1 MKTNKMLWMGLLS
14 TMMLGSC
21 ADNDENSQWTDPNQ
35 VQFTA
40 SIQGLVTKA
49 TDDAWEEGDQI
60 GIFMKDA
67 AAEWSAAGTQNVA
80 YTTDAAG
87 ALSPAGTV
95 IYYPSEDATVDFMA
109 YYPYT
114 AGLGGTTYNVNVA
127 TQTSQSAI
135 DLLYADN
142 AKGVQKADGNV
153 VLNFSHKLAKVV
165 FNIVPDGV
173 TITESDLG
181 SLTVALQNVNTTAAF
196 DLATGTLGSAAGQAN
211 VNMLVDA
218 TAKTAEAIIL
228 PGDGPIEV
236 AFTFNGETKTGTMD
250 TPSFAAGSKYT
261 YNVSLS
267 MGDAENA
274 VHFGNATITDWT
286 DVPGN
291 EIDINFDGE
300 GGGDEPIEAV
310 KVTDDQPFTGLDDN
324 GQGNFT
330 IKDVTLPSDLSYV
343 WKWDEGSNES
353 RSWRYMKASAYLNE
367 TNYESESW
375 LISPA
380 LDLTEVTSPVLTFS
394 HAVNYA
400 KGTAQTALT
409 LWVTEAATENWQQIT
424 ITNYP
429 TSDSWTVVPSGDI
442 DLSAYAG
449 KTIKIGFKY
458 TSTASAASTWE
469 VMDVKVASSNGG
481 GTDPEPTP
489 GENLLTNPGFEDWT
503 ATLPTAWDNASYN
516 TGEIVK
522 ETTIKHG
529 GNNSLRQT
537 SESGTNKV
545 QQEVAIEGG
554 KTYQISYWFLD
565 NDTKASSRYW
575 FAIVD
580 ASNKTITDLNDQIQQ
595 QDYSSDSAD
604 WQHVEIEFTAPAN
617 AAKLRYEVRTYRNM
631 DSNEAGGYIYYDDM
645 SLVEVTK

>member
-114 AGLGGTTYNVNVA
+114 AGLSGTTYNVNVA

-367 TNYESESW
+367 TSYESESW

-481 GTDPEPTP
+481 TVDPEPTP
-489 GENLLTNPGFEDWT
+489 
-503 ATLPTAWDNASYN
+503 
-516 TGEIVK
+516 
-522 ETTIKHG
+522 
-529 GNNSLRQT
+529 
-537 SESGTNKV
+537 SGTELYISEYVEGSSNNKYL
-545 QQEVAIEGG
+545 ELYNPTDE
-554 KTYQISYWFLD
+554 
-565 NDTKASSRYW
+565 
-575 FAIVD
+575 
-580 ASNKTITDLNDQIQQ
+580 TIDLSQYALDLNSNGGTNWSNDGTGYKNYTELSGTLAPKAVIVYKHAEAAIYDGEATECGAVNFNGNDPVGLFKNGVLIDIIGTFQGG
-595 QDYSSDSAD
+595 SAD
-604 WQHVEIEFTAPAN
+604 F
-617 AAKLRYEVRTYRNM
+617 AKDVTLRRKSTVAGPSTTYNV
-631 DSNEAGGYIYYDDM
+631 DEWEQLSKDDV
-645 SLVEVTK
+645 SGLGQR

>member
-114 AGLGGTTYNVNVA
+114 AGLSGTTYNVNVA

-300 GGGDEPIEAV
+300 SGGDEPIEAV
-310 KVTDDQPFTGLDDN
+310 KVTDDQPFTALSD
-324 GQGNFT
+324 GQGDFT
-330 IKDVTLPSDLSYV
+330 INDVTLPSASSYV
-343 WKWDEGSNES
+343 WVWDDTYG
-353 RSWRYMKASAYLNE
+353 MKATAFIGG
-367 TNYESESW
+367 TNYASESW

-380 LDLTEVTSPVLTFS
+380 LDLTAVTSPVLTFQ
-394 HAVNYA
+394 HALNFA
-400 KGTAQTALT
+400 KGTNQTAAT
-409 LWVTEAATENWQQIT
+409 LWVTEAATENWQQLT
-424 ITNYP
+424 FNYP
-429 TSDSWTVVPSGDI
+429 TSDGWTFVSSGDV
-442 DLSAYAG
+442 DLSAYVG
-449 KTIKIGFKY
+449 KTIKLGFKY
-458 TSTASAASTWE
+458 ASTSSVASTWE
-469 VMDVKVASSNGG
+469 VKDVKVASSNGG
-481 GTDPEPTP
+481 SVDPEPGPTP
-489 GENLLTNPGFEDWT
+489 DGTELYISEYVEKGNEKYLELYNPTDETIDLTQ
-503 ATLPTAWDNASYN
+503 Y
-516 TGEIVK
+516 
-522 ETTIKHG
+522 
-529 GNNSLRQT
+529 SL
-537 SESGTNKV
+537 
-545 QQEVAIEGG
+545 
-554 KTYQISYWFLD
+554 
-565 NDTKASSRYW
+565 
-575 FAIVD
+575 
-580 ASNKTITDLNDQIQQ
+580 DLN
-595 QDYSSDSAD
+595 
-604 WQHVEIEFTAPAN
+604 TNGGAN
-617 AAKLRYEVRTYRNM
+617 WSK
-631 DSNEAGGYIYYDDM
+631 DAGGYDNSATLSGTLAAKSVIVLKGQNATGYTGEATSCKAVNFNGNDPVGLFKNGELIDIIGVFAGGEDDFAADVTLRRKTTVTGPTTTYDENEWESIAGGTDI
-645 SLVEVTK
+645 SGLGQR

>member
-114 AGLGGTTYNVNVA
+114 AGLSGTTYNVNVA

-218 TAKTAEAIIL
+218 TAKMAEAIIL

-300 GGGDEPIEAV
+300 GGGDEPIEAI

-343 WKWDEGSNES
+343 WKWDEGSNET
-353 RSWRYMKASAYLNE
+353 RSWRYMKASAYINN

-380 LDLTEVTSPVLTFS
+380 LDLTEATSPVLTFS
-394 HAVNYA
+394 HAVNFA

-409 LWVTEAATENWQQIT
+409 LWVTETATENWQQMT

-429 TSDSWTVVPSGDI
+429 TSDSWTFVPSGNI

-449 KTIKIGFKY
+449 KTIKLGFKY
-458 TSTASAASTWE
+458 TSTSSVASTWE
-469 VMDVKVASSNGG
+469 VMDVKVAASNGG
-481 GTDPEPTP
+481 GTVEPGPTP
-489 GENLLTNPGFEDWT
+489 SGTELYISEYVEKGNEKYLELYNPTDSPIDLSQYMLDLNTNGGANWSRDGGGYDNS
-503 ATLPTAWDNASYN
+503 ATLSGTLAAKSVIVLKGQSATGF
-516 TGEIVK
+516 TGEATSCKAVNFN
-522 ETTIKHG
+522 
-529 GNNSLRQT
+529 GNDPVGLFKNGELIDII
-537 SESGTNKV
+537 GV
-545 QQEVAIEGG
+545 
-554 KTYQISYWFLD
+554 F
-565 NDTKASSRYW
+565 
-575 FAIVD
+575 
-580 ASNKTITDLNDQIQQ
+580 
-595 QDYSSDSAD
+595 
-604 WQHVEIEFTAPAN
+604 
-617 AAKLRYEVRTYRNM
+617 
-631 DSNEAGGYIYYDDM
+631 AGGEEDFAADVTLRRKTTVTGPTTTYDENEWESIAGGTDI
-645 SLVEVTK
+645 SGLGQR

>member
-14 TMMLGSC
+14 TMVLGSC

-114 AGLGGTTYNVNVA
+114 AGLSGTTYNVNVA

-286 DVPGN
+286 DVPGDD
-291 EIDINFDGE
+291 IDINFDGE

-343 WKWDEGSNES
+343 WKWDEGSNEN

-481 GTDPEPTP
+481 TVDPEPTP
-489 GENLLTNPGFEDWT
+489 
-503 ATLPTAWDNASYN
+503 
-516 TGEIVK
+516 
-522 ETTIKHG
+522 
-529 GNNSLRQT
+529 
-537 SESGTNKV
+537 SGTELYISEYVEGSSNNKYL
-545 QQEVAIEGG
+545 ELYNPTDE
-554 KTYQISYWFLD
+554 
-565 NDTKASSRYW
+565 
-575 FAIVD
+575 
-580 ASNKTITDLNDQIQQ
+580 TIDLSQYALDLNSNGGTNWSNDGTGYKNYTELSGTLAPKAVIVYKHAEAAIYDGEATECGAVNFNGNDPVGLFKNGVLIDIIGTFQGG
-595 QDYSSDSAD
+595 SAD
-604 WQHVEIEFTAPAN
+604 F
-617 AAKLRYEVRTYRNM
+617 AKDVTLRRKSTVAGPSTTYNV
-631 DSNEAGGYIYYDDM
+631 DEWEQLSKDDV
-645 SLVEVTK
+645 SGLGQR

>member
-14 TMMLGSC
+14 TMVLGSC

-114 AGLGGTTYNVNVA
+114 AGLSGTTYNVNVA

-300 GGGDEPIEAV
+300 GGGDEPIEAI

-481 GTDPEPTP
+481 TVDPEPTP
-489 GENLLTNPGFEDWT
+489 SGTELYISEYVEG
-503 ATLPTAWDNASYN
+503 S
-516 TGEIVK
+516 
-522 ETTIKHG
+522 
-529 GNNSLRQT
+529 GNNKYLELYNPTDETIDLSQYALDLNT
-537 SESGTNKV
+537 NGGTNWSNDGTGYKNYTELSGTLAPKAV
-545 QQEVAIEGG
+545 IVYKHAEAAIYDGEATECGAVNFNGNDPVGLFKNGVLIDIIGTFQGG
-554 KTYQISYWFLD
+554 
-565 NDTKASSRYW
+565 
-575 FAIVD
+575 
-580 ASNKTITDLNDQIQQ
+580 
-595 QDYSSDSAD
+595 SAD
-604 WQHVEIEFTAPAN
+604 F
-617 AAKLRYEVRTYRNM
+617 AKDVTLRRKSTVAGPSTTYNV
-631 DSNEAGGYIYYDDM
+631 DEWEQLSKDDV
-645 SLVEVTK
+645 SGLGQR

>member
-1 MKTNKMLWMGLLS
+1 MLWMGLLS
-14 TMMLGSC
+14 TMVLGSC

-114 AGLGGTTYNVNVA
+114 AGLSGTTYNVNVA

-173 TITESDLG
+173 TITEGDLG

-291 EIDINFDGE
+291 DIDINFDGE

-310 KVTDDQPFTGLDDN
+310 KVTDDQPFTALTD
-324 GQGNFT
+324 GQGDFT
-330 IKDVTLPSDLSYV
+330 IEDKNLSSELSYV
-343 WKWDEGSNES
+343 WKWDDSYH
-353 RSWRYMKASAYLNE
+353 YMKASAHVGDS
-367 TNYESESW
+367 NYASESW

-380 LDLTEVTSPVLTFS
+380 LDLSELTSAVLTFT
-394 HAVNYA
+394 HVNNFVA
-400 KGTAQTALT
+400 TPSSAMT
-409 LWVTEAATENWQQIT
+409 LWVTEAATENWQQVT
-424 ITNYP
+424 IPTYGTGTNWDKV
-429 TSDSWTVVPSGDI
+429 SSGDI
-442 DLSAYAG
+442 DLQSYVG
-449 KTIKIGFKY
+449 KVIKLGFKY
-458 TSTASAASTWE
+458 TSTTSEAGTWE
-469 VMDVKVASSNGG
+469 IMDLKVAAKGG
-481 GTDPEPTP
+481 STVDPDPTP
-489 GENLLTNPGFEDWT
+489 EGAIFVETFGTSKGEADKVKISAFTN
-503 ATLPTAWDNASYN
+503 WDNADFTFSDATGNADVRAIAHKTESNKNETAKVNNVWFPANKDSELSISGIN
-516 TGEIVK
+516 TEGYTNLVLTY
-522 ETTIKHG
+522 ETA
-529 GNNSLRQT
+529 GNVFN
-537 SESGTNKV
+537 SGTSV
-545 QQEVAIEGG
+545 
-554 KTYQISYWFLD
+554 
-565 NDTKASSRYW
+565 
-575 FAIVD
+575 
-580 ASNKTITDLNDQIQQ
+580 DLNVLKITFNGKE
-595 QDYSSDSAD
+595 Y
-604 WQHVEIEFTAPAN
+604 TAPSKVVSKTNNDAN
-617 AAKLRYEVRTYRNM
+617 IFYAMEVSLTDAEVSANSTLKFSVATADNTVGLRLYNVKL
-631 DSNEAGGYIYYDDM
+631 SG
-645 SLVEVTK
+645 TK

>member
-14 TMMLGSC
+14 TMVLGSC

-114 AGLGGTTYNVNVA
+114 AGLSGTTYNVNVA

-274 VHFGNATITDWT
+274 VHFGNVTITDWT

-300 GGGDEPIEAV
+300 GGGDEPIEAI

-481 GTDPEPTP
+481 TVDPEPTP
-489 GENLLTNPGFEDWT
+489 SGTELYISEYVEG
-503 ATLPTAWDNASYN
+503 S
-516 TGEIVK
+516 
-522 ETTIKHG
+522 
-529 GNNSLRQT
+529 GNNKYLELYNPTDETIDLSQYALDLNT
-537 SESGTNKV
+537 NGGTNWSNDGTGYKNYTELSGTLAPKAV
-545 QQEVAIEGG
+545 IVYKHAEAAIYDGEATECGAVNFNGNDPVGLFKNGVLIDIIGTFQGG
-554 KTYQISYWFLD
+554 
-565 NDTKASSRYW
+565 
-575 FAIVD
+575 
-580 ASNKTITDLNDQIQQ
+580 
-595 QDYSSDSAD
+595 SAD
-604 WQHVEIEFTAPAN
+604 F
-617 AAKLRYEVRTYRNM
+617 AKDVTLRRKSTVAGPSTTYNV
-631 DSNEAGGYIYYDDM
+631 DEWEQLSKDDV
-645 SLVEVTK
+645 SGLGQR

>member
-14 TMMLGSC
+14 TMVLGSC

-80 YTTDAAG
+80 YTTDANG
-87 ALSPAGTV
+87 VLSPAGTV

-236 AFTFNGETKTGTMD
+236 AFTFNGETKTGTMN
-250 TPSFAAGSKYT
+250 TSSFAAGSKYI
-261 YNVSLS
+261 YDVSLS

-274 VHFGNATITDWT
+274 VHFGNATISDWT
-286 DVPGN
+286 DVPGDD
-291 EIDINFDGE
+291 IDINFDGE
-300 GGGDEPIEAV
+300 GGDEPIEAI
-310 KVTDDQPFTGLDDN
+310 KVTDDQPFTALTD
-324 GQGNFT
+324 GQGDFT
-330 IKDVTLPSDLSYV
+330 IEDKNLPSVADYI
-343 WKWDEGSNES
+343 WTWGGAN
-353 RSWRYMKASAYLNE
+353 YGMKASAYISN
-367 TNYESESW
+367 TDYASESW

-380 LDLTEVTSPVLTFS
+380 LDLTELTAASLTFE
-394 HAVNYA
+394 HAANFFDGNVSDA
-400 KGTAQTALT
+400 VSVQIAEATTEAWQTA
-409 LWVTEAATENWQQIT
+409 T
-424 ITNYP
+424 ISAYP
-429 TSDSWTVVPSGDI
+429 TGNSWNFVSATV
-442 DLSAYAG
+442 DLSAYVG
-449 KTIKIGFKY
+449 KTIKIAFKY
-458 TSTASAASTWE
+458 TSTEGDSGTWE
-469 VMDVKVASSNGG
+469 VKNLKVASGNGG
-481 GTDPEPTP
+481 SGEEPDPAPEPGT
-489 GENLLTNPGFEDWT
+489 NLLTNPGFEDWNGE
-503 ATLPTAWDNASYN
+503 LPTGWDNDYN
-516 TGEIVK
+516 IGEIVK
-522 ETTIKHG
+522 ETSIVHS

-537 SESGTNKV
+537 GPAQGTTNKI
-545 QQEVAIEGG
+545 QQEVNVEAG
-554 KTYQISYWFLD
+554 KKYRISYWFLD
-565 NDTKASSRYW
+565 NDDSASCRSW
-575 FAIVD
+575 FAWVGGTM
-580 ASNKTITDLNDQIQQ
+580 SSTDKENMQPNA
-595 QDYSSDSAD
+595 YSTDNAD
-604 WQHVEIEFTAPAN
+604 WQHIEFDVTAPTGATL
-617 AAKLRYEVRTYRNM
+617 LRYEVRIYRDMETNK
-631 DSNEAGGYIYYDDM
+631 DGGYVYFDDM
-645 SLVEVTK
+645 SIIEVTE

>member
-14 TMMLGSC
+14 TMVLGSC

-114 AGLGGTTYNVNVA
+114 AGLSGTTYNVNVA

-181 SLTVALQNVNTTAAF
+181 SLTVALQNVNTTVAF

-286 DVPGN
+286 DVPGKD
-291 EIDINFDGE
+291 IDINFDGE

-310 KVTDDQPFTGLDDN
+310 KVTDDQPFTALSD
-324 GQGNFT
+324 GQGQFT
-330 IKDVTLPSDLSYV
+330 IKDEILPSELSYV
-343 WKWDEGSNES
+343 WKWDDSYH
-353 RSWRYMKASAYLNE
+353 YMKAGAFVGQAYA
-367 TNYESESW
+367 SESW

-380 LDLTEVTSPVLTFS
+380 LDFSEVTTPVLTFTHIVN
-394 HAVNYA
+394 HAN
-400 KGTAQTALT
+400 GTTPADALT
-409 LWVTEAATENWQQIT
+409 VMVTEASTENWQQVT
-424 ITNYP
+424 VPNYP
-429 TSDSWTVVPSGDI
+429 AGNSWDEVNSGDI
-442 DLSAYAG
+442 DLSSYAG
-449 KTIKIGFKY
+449 QTIKIAFKY
-458 TSTASAASTWE
+458 TSTSSVAMTWE
-469 VMDVKVASSNGG
+469 VMNLKVASANGG
-481 GTDPEPTP
+481 SGEDPTPTPEPGVIFTETF
-489 GENLLTNPGFEDWT
+489 GTEDVT
-503 ATLPTAWDNASYN
+503 AKPKIAAYTGWDNADLTFEDPYSAKKADVRTTSTMDNHVWLPANNDSGLKISGFN
-516 TGEIVK
+516 TTGF
-522 ETTIKHG
+522 T
-529 GNNSLRQT
+529 SL
-537 SESGTNKV
+537 V
-545 QQEVAIEGG
+545 L
-554 KTYQISYWFLD
+554 TYDI
-565 NDTKASSRYW
+565 T
-575 FAIVD
+575 
-580 ASNKTITDLNDQIQQ
+580 SNKTGEDQNIIKVKCGDQEMTVPSAATTQNVYQTVTITGVPVGIT
-595 QDYSSDSAD
+595 S
-604 WQHVEIEFTAPAN
+604 IEFISESTTN
-617 AAKLRYEVRTYRNM
+617 KSGYRIDN
-631 DSNEAGGYIYYDDM
+631 
-645 SLVEVTK
+645 VTLKSAE

>member
-1 MKTNKMLWMGLLS
+1 M
-14 TMMLGSC
+14 
-21 ADNDENSQWTDPNQ
+21 
-35 VQFTA
+35 
-40 SIQGLVTKA
+40 
-49 TDDAWEEGDQI
+49 
-60 GIFMKDA
+60 
-67 AAEWSAAGTQNVA
+67 
-80 YTTDAAG
+80 
-87 ALSPAGTV
+87 
-95 IYYPSEDATVDFMA
+95 
-109 YYPYT
+109 
-114 AGLGGTTYNVNVA
+114 
-127 TQTSQSAI
+127 
-135 DLLYADN
+135 
-142 AKGVQKADGNV
+142 
-153 VLNFSHKLAKVV
+153 
-165 FNIVPDGV
+165 
-173 TITESDLG
+173 
-181 SLTVALQNVNTTAAF
+181 TVALQNVNTTAAF

-481 GTDPEPTP
+481 TVDPEPTP
-489 GENLLTNPGFEDWT
+489 
-503 ATLPTAWDNASYN
+503 
-516 TGEIVK
+516 
-522 ETTIKHG
+522 
-529 GNNSLRQT
+529 
-537 SESGTNKV
+537 SGTELYISEYVEGSSNNKYL
-545 QQEVAIEGG
+545 ELYNPTDE
-554 KTYQISYWFLD
+554 
-565 NDTKASSRYW
+565 
-575 FAIVD
+575 
-580 ASNKTITDLNDQIQQ
+580 TIDLSQYALDLNTNGGTNWSNDGTGYKNYTELSGTLAPKAVIVYKHAEAAIYDGEATECGAVNFNGNDPVGLFKNGVLIDIIGTFQGG
-595 QDYSSDSAD
+595 SAD
-604 WQHVEIEFTAPAN
+604 F
-617 AAKLRYEVRTYRNM
+617 AKDVTLRRKSTVAGPSTTYNV
-631 DSNEAGGYIYYDDM
+631 DEWEQLSKDDV
-645 SLVEVTK
+645 SGLGQR